1 MQGVQPLG
9 EQGTAGSEGQ
19 PETGPLPEGAV
30 HEQRQTARDPVSG
43 VGVQALRGKPH
54 PASDL
59 ESLDMHAGMDEP
71 ELLMQLL
78 VTLAREKANRGG
90 RAEWLIVAD
99 AAQEGVDALERANE
113 TPRR

>member
-1 MQGVQPLG
+1 LG
-9 EQGTAGSEGQ
+9 ESEGREEQ
-19 PETGPLPEGAV
+19 RGQSEGSPLPEGAAAP
-30 HEQRQTARDPVSG
+30 ERPAAGAALG

-71 ELLMQLL
+71 ELLMALL
-78 VTLAREKANRGG
+78 VSIAEMKAAVGRRE
-90 RAEWLIVAD
+90 WTIVAGH
-99 AAQEGVDALERANE
+99 ARQCVEALEKANE

>member
-1 MQGVQPLG
+1 
-9 EQGTAGSEGQ
+9 
-19 PETGPLPEGAV
+19 
-30 HEQRQTARDPVSG
+30 
-43 VGVQALRGKPH
+43 
-54 PASDL
+54 
-59 ESLDMHAGMDEP
+59 MHAGMDEP